1 MYCTDNTPRHV
12 GKGQWQPIEQG
23 MIEWRVGMAANDPA
37 NDLANVTLTLP
48 TPPPNAYV
56 HQIRQQTTPFLYHD
70 RVYKPSPQ
78 GRRTNSAVPRTVSVI
93 MAEPDEQ
100 AHFSYSPTANSAIEF
115 YGYAPQQTPI
125 PPMYGEDQVPM
136 SVQMPD
142 SVIAEPTGDSL
153 DETSKEANASC
164 GESRRLKRA
173 REDDQVEVSPENDG

>member
-23 MIEWRVGMAANDPA
+23 MIEWRVGMTANDPA

-56 HQIRQQTTPFLYHD
+56 HQIRQQTTSFLYHD
-70 RVYKPSPQ
+70 RVYKPFPQ
-78 GRRTNSAVPRTVSVI
+78 DRRTNSAAPRTVSVI
-93 MAEPDEQ
+93 MAEPDEH

-164 GESRRLKRA
+164 GEPRRLKRA
-173 REDDQVEVSPENDG
+173 REDDQAEVPSENDG